1 MIIFIQNQHFWI
13 FSIITTCFEY
23 VHKTVFQIGIF
34 HNHINMNFW
43 ERIDYELEY
52 RNIDRKKLASEANFD
67 VSNISKGIKNG
78 NVPSA
83 DTALKISKVLNL
95 DLEYLITG
103 KPRSKSTQ
111 NDILDEEIQLFLKYR
126 SFVKKLDLLD
136 ETIRNAVLEMIRN
149 LPPEK

>member
-1 MIIFIQNQHFWI
+1 
-13 FSIITTCFEY
+13 
-23 VHKTVFQIGIF
+23 
-34 HNHINMNFW
+34 MNFW

-103 KPRSKSTQ
+103 KPHSKANQ
-111 NDILDEEIQLFLKYR
+111 IDMLDEEIKQFLKYR
-126 SFVKKLDLLD
+126 AFVKKIDLLD
-136 ETIRNAVLEMIRN
+136 EPTRNAVLEMIKN
-149 LPPEK
+149 LPVKK

>member
-1 MIIFIQNQHFWI
+1 MSFCV
-13 FSIITTCFEY
+13 FSVRPVTAFEIVAVSFSSPSALQIETLYEPSSFATVLIITESFLSS
-23 VHKTVFQIGIF
+23 VR
-34 HNHINMNFW
+34 
-43 ERIDYELEY
+43 ER
-52 RNIDRKKLASEANFD
+52 
-67 VSNISKGIKNG
+67 
-78 NVPSA
+78 P

-111 NDILDEEIQLFLKYR
+111 NDILDEEIQQFLKYR

-136 ETIRNAVLEMIRN
+136 ETTRNAVLEMIRN